1 MKKKNKRIKIKKLK
15 NDAKNESLKKIKMK
29 K

>member
-15 NDAKNESLKKIKMK
+15 NDAKNESLKKNKNEK
-29 K
+29 